1 MSMCRSPSCYWE
13 ARLSKMLMT
22 ISIWNKRSNRAN
34 PTSKEVNR
42 RIRLGWTAFG
52 KLHSVFSFKIPQSLK
67 TKPFD
72 LMQRQPNGFVA
83 LYVQLVLHKNNYNA
97 MFLCPVSLALSTYDL
112 RSRVRPKNM
121 LLVFFKS
128 SLLLFQKHTTDIKN
142 NPWIF
147 LMFQLRYSACGH
159 RPARLTVLQKFL
171 NYLQILD
178 NNGTFFSQRVA
189 CVSICIVICYTSR
202 VSVLIYVGQSSL
214 V

>member
-1 MSMCRSPSCYWE
+1 
-13 ARLSKMLMT
+13 
-22 ISIWNKRSNRAN
+22 
-34 PTSKEVNR
+34 
-42 RIRLGWTAFG
+42 
-52 KLHSVFSFKIPQSLK
+52 
-67 TKPFD
+67 
-72 LMQRQPNGFVA
+72 
-83 LYVQLVLHKNNYNA
+83 

-147 LMFQLRYSACGH
+147 LMFQLRYSAC
-159 RPARLTVLQKFL
+159 TVLQKFL